1 MYQSPDADA
10 YLSTELDNNDNYV
23 NEDYENV
30 FLDDKPDPLD
40 YRSNHPEA
48 NLYIRHVITE
58 LTEEQLDS
66 GRVYDE
72 DLEKKLRQLS
82 KMLYKKGVIKD
93 YNLVQNIEEK
103 LVNSDEQSK
112 DKTPRFESPRVKK
125 IPIKRDPIQVQDQ
138 YSFENK
144 INQKLKKSHFQKY
157 ESDIMKISIPEQQQ
171 EKTPQKVLKKSKT
184 SEEAPE
190 NSKKVEKRK
199 VLYSRCPSTE
209 LKRVEKNHTA
219 VTPGRETK
227 TRPCS
232 PDHYTLNT
240 SRPQSCLNNSRKKS
254 ISNFEKTTG
263 IGTAT
268 RQRNEGKLKKRVEF
282 EPEKSERDRGIK
294 KHERTKSTS
303 FVKSILNSNKSTAR
317 FYNEENKSE
326 VVVNVTVRC
335 ISPSHPEKVK
345 KEKRVDESQKNLLKI
360 LKRVKKFINKEPGD
374 DSNLRKLENLL
385 KGTT

>member
-1 MYQSPDADA
+1 MYQSPDVDS
-10 YLSTELDNNDNYV
+10 YLSTELDNYV

-30 FLDDKPDPLD
+30 FLEDKIDQLD
-40 YRSNHPEA
+40 SRYHHMEP

-58 LTEEQLDS
+58 LTEEQLES

-82 KMLYKKGVIKD
+82 KMLFKKGVIKD
-93 YNLVQNIEEK
+93 YNLVQNIEDK
-103 LVNSDEQSK
+103 LVNSNEVSK
-112 DKTPRFESPRVKK
+112 DKVLKFESPRVKK
-125 IPIKRDPIQVQDQ
+125 IQIKRDPIQVQNQ

-157 ESDIMKISIPEQQQ
+157 EKEIKMSNIQDLQQQ
-171 EKTPQKVLKKSKT
+171 QPPQKVLKKSKT
-184 SEEAPE
+184 LEEPQ
-190 NSKKVEKRK
+190 NNDKKVEKRK
-199 VLYSRCPSTE
+199 VLYSRCPSSE
-209 LKRVEKNHTA
+209 LKRFERSYTA

-227 TRPCS
+227 DRPFS
-232 PDHYTLNT
+232 PDPYSSNT
-240 SRPQSCLNNSRKKS
+240 SRPQSCLNKSRKKS
-254 ISNFEKTTG
+254 IDNFG
-263 IGTAT
+263 NMGTSS
-268 RQRNEGKLKKRVEF
+268 RQRNEGKLKKRVEL
-282 EPEKSERDRGIK
+282 ESEKSERERGMK

-335 ISPSHPEKVK
+335 ISPSHPEKSK

-360 LKRVKKFINKEPGD
+360 LKRVKKFINKDPGD
-374 DSNLRKLENLL
+374 DTNLRKLENLL